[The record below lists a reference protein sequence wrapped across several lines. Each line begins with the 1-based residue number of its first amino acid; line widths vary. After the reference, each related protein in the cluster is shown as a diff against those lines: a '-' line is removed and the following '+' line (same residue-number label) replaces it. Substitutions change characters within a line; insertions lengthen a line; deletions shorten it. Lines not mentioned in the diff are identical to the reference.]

1 MASRPRLLLSAYGY
15 HPDQGSE
22 PTVGWNRSL
31 EATRVADVEV
41 IAHDAGQQAAVADAI
56 AAHGVAD
63 RLRVH
68 FLAHTRTE
76 ARLMALPG
84 GYYPGYRRWQRRALA
99 FARQRHAA
107 APFDLTHHASL
118 VGYREPGDLW
128 TLDVP
133 FVWGPVGGTQN
144 TPSAYL
150 WDGGLRMALGEGLR
164 SVLNTIQ
171 LRASLR
177 VRRAAAAS
185 AAILAANEQVRR
197 ELQAALGVA
206 PRVLLETGIREVHA
220 PRRWADRAPGPFRV
234 VWAGETLHR
243 KGLHLALRALVALRA
258 RGLDIELRVLGDGAD
273 ADTLAGV
280 PGVDFRGWVTRA
292 QVFEAYREADA
303 LAFTSLRDT
312 SGNVVLEAMAAGLPV
327 VYLDHQGARDMGS
340 PEAGIP
346 VPVTTP
352 AESVAGLVAGLRAL
366 ATDAARYDR
375 LSAGAVEQARRFLW
389 ARNGDAVN
397 ALYLDVLG
405 RPPDPSPAGRLHEPA
420 SLAGPAVR

>member
-1 MASRPRLLLSAYGY
+1 MISRPRLLLSAYGY

-41 IAHDAGQQAAVADAI
+41 IAHDAGQREAVARAI
-56 AAHGVAD
+56 AAHGVGD

-68 FLAHTRTE
+68 FLAHTAAE

-99 FARQRHAA
+99 FARRRHAE

-144 TPSAYL
+144 TPARYL

-164 SVLNTIQ
+164 SALNHVQ
-171 LRASLR
+171 LRASPR
-177 VRRAAAAS
+177 VRRAAAA
-185 AAILAANEQVRR
+185 AAAVLAANEQVRR
-197 ELQAALGVA
+197 ELSAALGVE
-206 PRVLLETGIREVHA
+206 PRVLLETGIREVRA
-220 PRRWADRAPGPFRV
+220 PRRWADRAPGPLRV

-243 KGLHLALRALVALRA
+243 KGLHLALRALRALRA
-258 RGLDIELRVLGDGAD
+258 EGTEAELLVLGDGAD
-273 ADTLAGV
+273 AGTLAGV

-292 QVFEAYREADA
+292 QVFEAYREGDV

-312 SGNVVLEAMAAGLPV
+312 SGNVVLEAMADGLPV
-327 VYLDHQGARDMGS
+327 VYLDHQGAHDMGS

-352 AESVAGLVAGLRAL
+352 AASVAGLVAGLRAL
-366 ATDAARYDR
+366 ATDPARYDR

-389 ARNGDAVN
+389 TRNGDAVN
-397 ALYLDVLG
+397 ALYLDLLG
-405 RPPDPSPAGRLHEPA
+405 RAPEADGGAPTATPEVGVAAP
-420 SLAGPAVR
+420 